1 MSLAAPPRLWVSDTP
16 SERRVTWLEL
26 FFDLIFVAAVAE
38 VGAPLATDYS
48 WPGLLRYSFLF
59 VLIWWAWSGHTLY
72 STRFDHD
79 DLLQRVLI
87 LVQCFIAAVMA
98 ANAKEALDSRSS
110 AGFGAAYAGMRIVLV
125 IQYVRARRVPETRAL
140 TTRYAVGFGAAALL
154 WMTSALLDAPQR
166 YWVWSVALLVDF
178 ATPSLASRHSM
189 KFPPDPTHFPERFG
203 LFTIIL
209 LGEFVAA
216 VMRGIE
222 SQEYWSFP
230 AAATAFSSMAFAFV
244 LRWWYFDVARS
255 AAARHIRTKRQA
267 ARFQIWHYAHLPM
280 FLGIGVAGAGFEHLI
295 SLRNG
300 ERLTGTEAW
309 VLCSAV
315 AVLMAA
321 LASIGATS
329 EISQTHAGRRG
340 YLWAQYGLIAVAVGF
355 GMFAHGLHRVFLV
368 LGLLV
373 VCCGQTL
380 LGRMLPAPPGLH
392 EVSRRA
398 TGCLADD
405 SGPDAAIRQVLP

>member
-1 MSLAAPPRLWVSDTP
+1 MSLAAAPRLWVSDP
-16 SERRVTWLEL
+16 HSERRVTWMEL

-48 WPGLLRYSFLF
+48 WAGLLRYSFLF

-79 DLLQRVLI
+79 DLVQRVLI

-125 IQYVRARRVPETRAL
+125 IQYVRARRVPETREL
-140 TTRYAVGFGAAALL
+140 TTRYALGFGAAALI
-154 WMTSALLDAPQR
+154 WMASAFLDPPQR
-166 YWVWSVALLVDF
+166 YWVWSLALLVDF
-178 ATPSLASRHSM
+178 ATPSLATRHSM
-189 KFPPDPTHFPERFG
+189 KFPPDATHFPERFG

-255 AAARHIRTKRQA
+255 AAARHIRTRRQA
-267 ARFQIWHYAHLPM
+267 AWFQIWHYAHLPM
-280 FLGIGVAGAGFEHLI
+280 FLGIGVAGVGFEHLI
-295 SLRNG
+295 SLQNG
-300 ERLTGTEAW
+300 EQLNGTEAW

-315 AVLMAA
+315 AVLTAA
-321 LASIGATS
+321 LATIGATS
-329 EISQTHAGRRG
+329 ETSQAHADRRR
-340 YLWAQYGLIAVAVGF
+340 YLWAQYGLIAVAPAF
-355 GMFAHGLHRVFLV
+355 GIVAHELHRVFLV
-368 LGLLV
+368 VGLLV

-380 LGRMLPAPPGLH
+380 LGRSQESPQTRDRELVPAGRLMAAGRFF
-392 EVSRRA
+392 RR
-398 TGCLADD
+398 L
-405 SGPDAAIRQVLP
+405 